1 MWTVSKVCTKCH
13 RLFHVPEKSMRQLCG
28 RCVKTSRLASAIRGE
43 SIERHAY
50 LLRTYNIT
58 SANYDEMLK
67 LQGGVCAICHKPPK
81 RGTRLHVDHDHLAH
95 SVRGL
100 LCTGC
105 NTRLGWYEAHKAAV
119 DLYLRKT
126 R

>member
-1 MWTVSKVCTKCH
+1 
-13 RLFHVPEKSMRQLCG
+13 MRQLCG
-28 RCVKTSRLASAIRGE
+28 KCITYSRMTTTTKE
-43 SIERHAY
+43 PKRHAY

-58 SANYDEMLK
+58 DSSYDQMLK
-67 LQGGVCAICHKPPK
+67 LQGGVCLICHKPPK

-105 NTRLGWYEAHKAAV
+105 NTRLGWYEAHKAAIDV
-119 DLYLRKT
+119 YLRKT
-126 R
+126 PR